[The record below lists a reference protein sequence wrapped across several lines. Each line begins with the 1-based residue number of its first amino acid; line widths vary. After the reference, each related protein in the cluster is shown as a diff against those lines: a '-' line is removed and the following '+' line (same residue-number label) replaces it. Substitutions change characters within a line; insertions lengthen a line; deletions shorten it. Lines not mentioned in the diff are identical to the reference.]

1 MRILLRHGLVNALI
15 PVVTVIGL
23 DLSSYLNGSVI
34 VETIFDL
41 PGIGRFAMDAILKR
55 DYPVIQG
62 VVLFGAF
69 IFIMVNL
76 FIDLLYAYI
85 NPKIR
90 DEMMRK
96 SEK

>member
-1 MRILLRHGLVNALI
+1 
-15 PVVTVIGL
+15 
-23 DLSSYLNGSVI
+23 
-34 VETIFDL
+34 
-41 PGIGRFAMDAILKR
+41 MDAILKR

-76 FIDLLYAYI
+76 LIDLLYAFI

-90 DEMMRK
+90 DEMSGKANR
-96 SEK
+96 